1 MQVNI
6 WCSLTVFPL
15 QSSTYRAWSFI
26 SDEMY
31 ASADA
36 HRYDTTMDEYA
47 LFIIHV
53 SCCCVFILGLFFQHT
68 GKCSQP
74 RCYPENPS
82 NPRWTRQKKKTGI
95 SPHVHAT
102 YAYIHIRI
110 YRSMF
115 TLSLVCTQL
124 DNAVE
129 KSGKLVLTNWSE
141 QIKVRKY
148 FEKCVFLFLRNQ
160 IKQPNIKKGIQKQ
173 FLPWGE

>member
-1 MQVNI
+1 MLIDSFSSSKLHISCVVLHIRWNVRLSR
-6 WCSLTVFPL
+6 CSPVW
-15 QSSTYRAWSFI
+15 RHAGW
-26 SDEMY
+26 
-31 ASADA
+31 
-36 HRYDTTMDEYA
+36 YA

-74 RCYPENPS
+74 RCYSENPS

-95 SPHVHAT
+95 SLHVPT
-102 YAYIHIRI
+102 YANIYIRI
-110 YRSMF
+110 YRSIF
-115 TLSLVCTQL
+115 TLSLVWTQL

-148 FEKCVFLFLRNQ
+148 L
-160 IKQPNIKKGIQKQ
+160 
-173 FLPWGE
+173 